1 MSYEQVKQYFSQN
14 QLSDRV
20 LHFEQS
26 SATVEQAAAA
36 VGCAPCQIAKTLSFR
51 VQGEPVL
58 IVAAG
63 DARIDNPK
71 FKALFHEKA
80 RMIPAAEVEK
90 AVGHAPGGV
99 CPFALLPGVKVY
111 LDISLRRFSA
121 VYPAAGDAH
130 SAVRL
135 TAARTGCRANSQERR
150 PTFSPSLST
159 SPKKAG
165 QGPFCRTGP

>member
-1 MSYEQVKQYFSQN
+1 M
-14 QLSDRV
+14 
-20 LHFEQS
+20 
-26 SATVEQAAAA
+26 
-36 VGCAPCQIAKTLSFR
+36 
-51 VQGEPVL
+51 QGEPVL

-80 RMIPAAEVEK
+80 RMIPAAEVEN
-90 AVGHAPGGV
+90 AVGHAPGGI

-135 TAARTGCRANSQERR
+135 TPDELAELSH
-150 PTFSPSLST
+150 SLAWVDCCKDWT
-159 SPKKAG
+159 
-165 QGPFCRTGP
+165 QG

>member
-36 VGCAPCQIAKTLSFR
+36 VGCAAFQKAVPGL
-51 VQGEPVL
+51 VV
-58 IVAAG
+58 VAAG

-135 TAARTGCRANSQERR
+135 TPDELAELSH
-150 PTFSPSLST
+150 SLAWVDCC
-159 SPKKAG
+159 KDWM
-165 QGPFCRTGP
+165 QG

>member
-80 RMIPAAEVEK
+80 RMIPTAEVEK

-135 TAARTGCRANSQERR
+135 TPDELAELSH
-150 PTFSPSLST
+150 SLAWVDCC
-159 SPKKAG
+159 KDWA
-165 QGPFCRTGP
+165 QG